1 MVNKKKIIMSVSR
14 FLADPAAWWEQ
25 RKYTIALCVI
35 VVILLRV
42 LIILGVID
50 MRATLVWL
58 TLWAQRLTSPFLF

>member
-1 MVNKKKIIMSVSR
+1 MDSRKKIIMSVSR

-25 RKYTIALCVI
+25 RKYTITLCVI

-58 TLWAQRLTSPFLF
+58 AIWTKPLTGLFLF